1 MRTPKTTQTPRAR
14 AAATAK
20 RAANTRK
27 RRSDPLVK
35 AEESRRILNLFIAG
49 ARVDE
54 IARTMELSVETVYR
68 ERRAA
73 LEAAVPLRDKA
84 ADELREIELQRLDR
98 LQRAHWTQATE
109 GHIGSSK
116 IVLMCIDRR
125 CKMLGLD
132 APVKVDATVRSE
144 LDAQIE
150 QLVEELA
157 AEGLVK
163 LVE

>member
-1 MRTPKTTQTPRAR
+1 MTDTPR
-14 AAATAK
+14 K
-20 RAANTRK
+20 RAASTAKKAASTRR

-35 AEESRRILNLFIAG
+35 AEESRRIVNLFLAG

-54 IARTMELSVETVYR
+54 IARTMNLSRETVYR

-73 LEAAVPLRDKA
+73 LQSAMPLRDKA
-84 ADELREIELQRLDR
+84 QAELVEVELQRLDR
-98 LQRAHWTQATE
+98 LQRAHWEAAVK
-109 GHIGSSK
+109 GGIGSSK
-116 IVLMCIDRR
+116 IVLACIDRR
-125 CKMLGLD
+125 AKMLGLD
-132 APVKVDATVRSE
+132 APVKVDATIRSE

-150 QLVEELA
+150 QLVEELG